1 MTLRVSV
8 ATALPDRQEVVVLE
22 MPEGSTVADA
32 LRQSR
37 ALDLLAGEDPA
48 SLRVGIWSRACAMD
62 TTLRDGDRVEIYRPL
77 RADPKDMR
85 RERARLKP
93 STRSRSGP

>member
-8 ATALPDRQEVVVLE
+8 AVALPGRQEVMALD
-22 MPEGSTVADA
+22 MPEASSVSDA
-32 LRQSR
+32 LAKSG
-37 ALDLLAGEDPA
+37 ALAFFPGEDPA
-48 SLRVGIWSRACAMD
+48 NLRVGIWSRACALD
-62 TTLRDGDRVEIYRPL
+62 TALRDGDRVEVYRAL